1 VKEYLSEKG
10 VEFEEKNIQTDAA
23 ARKEL
28 MKRGIM
34 AVPVVQ
40 IGEEVIV
47 GFDKEKMEE
56 LLV

>member
-10 VEFEEKNIQTDAA
+10 VAYEEKNIQNDAS

-40 IGEEVIV
+40 VGDEVVV
-47 GFDKEKMEE
+47 GFDRDKIEE
-56 LLV
+56 LLG